1 MLYSLFT
8 QASFG
13 SLKNRVPRELELF
26 KRDKLLFG
34 QRCILI
40 SFQFR
45 SKPFVKKSKNSD

>member
-26 KRDKLLFG
+26 YEQTRQIIIWPTLHFD
-34 QRCILI
+34 
-40 SFQFR
+40 
-45 SKPFVKKSKNSD
+45 